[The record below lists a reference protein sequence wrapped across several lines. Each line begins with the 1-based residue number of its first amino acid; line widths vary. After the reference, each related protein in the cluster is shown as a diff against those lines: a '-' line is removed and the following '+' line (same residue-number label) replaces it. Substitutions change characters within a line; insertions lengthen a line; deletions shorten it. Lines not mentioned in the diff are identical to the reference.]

1 MENINY
7 NNALSTSFKFVIDV
21 IPSLTYF
28 AQSVTIPTLTVD
40 SIETKIRNYRAK
52 LPDNHM
58 VMDDLMLQFLVD
70 EDYYNYD
77 QLRLWM
83 LKCVKAKD
91 DDDGTLNELLSDIYI
106 SRLDSNKK
114 EIAKFVF
121 KGAFPSMLG
130 SLNLAN
136 NVADADIVMSDITF
150 GYQSYEI
157 VYTNR

>member
-1 MENINY
+1 MEEINY
-7 NNALSTSFKFVIDV
+7 NNALSTSFKFVIDI

-77 QLRLWM
+77 KIRLWM
-83 LKCVKAKD
+83 LKCVKAQE
-91 DDDGTLNELLSDIYI
+91 DDDGSIGELLSDVYV

-130 SLNLAN
+130 SLNLAS
-136 NVADADIVMSDITF
+136 NVADADIIVSDITF
-150 GYQSYEI
+150 AYQSYDI